1 MHNIA
6 LSWRQAA
13 VLTAALG
20 AMYLAL
26 RMAGSAGARKMA
38 PFARE
43 TCLIAGL
50 YSLWQ
55 LAGELSVTGTT
66 GALGRAEWI
75 ERVEHD
81 LWLPTEASVQRLV
94 TDHPVLT
101 QGANL
106 YYASMHFGALF
117 VFLIWLFVRHRPSY
131 PAVRTTLALTTL
143 VCLLIQLVPVAP
155 PRLLAGYVDTA
166 AQYGQSVYSLGFGA
180 DELSAMPSVHVAWA
194 VLIAWYAARLS
205 SSPWRWIGTAHAV
218 LTMLVVVSTANH
230 WWLDGIVAVLVLAG
244 CAWIRAGAVM
254 LVRTFIARREAAPVR
269 LPAPREGA
277 LPDPGR

>member
-1 MHNIA
+1 VHNIA

-13 VLTAALG
+13 VLTVAL
-20 AMYLAL
+20 AVMYLLL
-26 RMAGSAGARKMA
+26 RVAASSMARKVA

-43 TCLIAGL
+43 ACVIAGL

-55 LAGELSVTGTT
+55 LAGELSVTGTA
-66 GALGRAEWI
+66 GAIGRAEWI

-81 LWLPTEASVQRLV
+81 LWLPTESSVQQLL
-94 TDHPVLT
+94 TDHPLLT

-131 PAVRTTLALTTL
+131 PPVRTTLALTTL

-155 PRLLAGYVDTA
+155 PRLLSGYVDTA

-205 SSPWRWIGTAHAV
+205 SSRWRWIGAAHAV
-218 LTMLVVVSTANH
+218 LTVLVVVSTANH
-230 WWLDGIVAVLVLAG
+230 WWLDGIVAVLVLAT
-244 CAWIRAGAVM
+244 CAWARAAAAL
-254 LVRTFIARREAAPVR
+254 LVRRFIDPREPAPVHV
-269 LPAPREGA
+269 PARREGA
-277 LPDPGR
+277 LPDPQR